1 MSVKSANTASSG
13 SALRW
18 CLVAGWFVLL
28 IGWNLPPG
36 WSAVADGDKPRLFMA
51 VLRDMATPTCILVSV
66 GVVALILFV
75 KVDPY

>member
-1 MSVKSANTASSG
+1 M
-13 SALRW
+13 RW
-18 CLVAGWFVLL
+18 CLVVGWFVLL

-51 VLRDMATPTCILVSV
+51 VLHGMATPTSILVSV

>member
-1 MSVKSANTASSG
+1 M
-13 SALRW
+13 RW
-18 CLVAGWFVLL
+18 CLVVAWFVLL

-36 WSAVADGDKPRLFMA
+36 WSVAIDGDKPRLFMA
-51 VLRDMATPTCILVSV
+51 VLHGMTTPTSILVSV